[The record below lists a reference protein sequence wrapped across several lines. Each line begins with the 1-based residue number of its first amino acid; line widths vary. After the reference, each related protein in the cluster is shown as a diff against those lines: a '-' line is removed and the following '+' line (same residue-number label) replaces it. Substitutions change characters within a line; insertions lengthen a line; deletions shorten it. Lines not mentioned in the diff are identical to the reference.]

1 MGTDSRLWEILFA
14 KTLAA
19 IMTWSECERHGG
31 GRESQERFN
40 VLWEIIEE
48 AGLEE
53 AYQNWKGGVSER

>member
-1 MGTDSRLWEILFA
+1 MNTESRLREILFA

-31 GRESQERFN
+31 GREGQERFN
-40 VLWEIIEE
+40 VLREVIEE

-53 AYQNWKGGVSER
+53 AYQNWKSGVSER